1 MSYSTITKQE
11 EIEFRR
17 HLKKRKAELDKKFKK
32 LTLFERRLELLKKGS
47 ISFKEAKGKNW
58 KKFDKMREI
67 LRTFL

>member
-17 HLKKRKAELDKKFKK
+17 HLKKRKAELDKIKK

-67 LRTFL
+67 LRTFV

>member
-1 MSYSTITKQE
+1 MSYSTITKEE

-17 HLKKRKAELDKKFKK
+17 HLKKRKAELDKFKK

>member
-17 HLKKRKAELDKKFKK
+17 YLKKRKAELDKIKK

-67 LRTFL
+67 LRTFV

>member
-1 MSYSTITKQE
+1 MSYSTITKEE

-17 HLKKRKAELDKKFKK
+17 HLKKRKVELDKIKK

-67 LRTFL
+67 LRTSI